1 MRGTLYGADTLLHV
15 SHTSVCRLCGYLKKI
30 KGLELTPACRLIK
43 PPIVIITTESVKIQY
58 T

>member
-1 MRGTLYGADTLLHV
+1 MLLLV
-15 SHTSVCRLCGYLKKI
+15 SHTSVYRLCHYLKKI

-58 T
+58 TQDKR